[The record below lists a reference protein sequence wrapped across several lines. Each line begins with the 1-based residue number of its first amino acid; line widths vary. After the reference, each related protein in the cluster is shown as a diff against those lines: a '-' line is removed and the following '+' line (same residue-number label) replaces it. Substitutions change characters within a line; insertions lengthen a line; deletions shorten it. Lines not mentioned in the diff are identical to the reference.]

1 MIAYLKG
8 YVQHITADSIILD
21 VRGVGYYVLCPN
33 YLLKRAQEKKGEEMS
48 LWCVMQVREDA
59 TTLYGLEHFDARVL
73 FMTLTRIS
81 GVGGRLAINLFSQLG
96 FEGLIEALLQEDA
109 TRFQK
114 ADGVGPKMAKRL
126 VVELKNQ
133 EKALLSKMAQ
143 KWPLTDQIETLSGI
157 PQLDEA
163 LSALKTLGY
172 REQEVRPLA
181 VSLATQDPNMTTE
194 VLLQKILQGLCQK
207 ASNA

>member
-1 MIAYLKG
+1 
-8 YVQHITADSIILD
+8 
-21 VRGVGYYVLCPN
+21 
-33 YLLKRAQEKKGEEMS
+33 
-48 LWCVMQVREDA
+48 
-59 TTLYGLEHFDARVL
+59 
-73 FMTLTRIS
+73 
-81 GVGGRLAINLFSQLG
+81 
-96 FEGLIEALLQEDA
+96 
-109 TRFQK
+109 
-114 ADGVGPKMAKRL
+114 MAKRL